1 MWWLI
6 LLGAIVLFLMVIVLR
21 ALRFRPGAEQKA
33 DPAPVAVDG
42 EKAIADLQAMI
53 RCKTVS
59 YYQEGLADEAE
70 FERFRALLKTLYPR
84 VHEACAPERIG
95 KSGLLYTLRGK
106 SSDRPAVFMAHYDV
120 VPANEALWDRP
131 PFEAVIEDGMLWGR
145 GTLDTKTTLCGVME
159 AAETLL
165 AEGFVPENDLY
176 FAFAG
181 DEEIA
186 GDTQPAIVETL
197 RARGVVP
204 ALVLDE
210 GGAVVENVFP
220 GVAQPCALIGI
231 GEKGMMNLRLSC
243 AGAGGH
249 ASAPKPH
256 TPVGVLADA
265 VVKVENHPFP
275 RRLTKP
281 VAEMFDTLGRRSSF
295 AYRVIFAN
303 LWCFLPLLDLIC
315 KRSGGELNAMMR
327 TTCAFTE
334 MKGSSA
340 NNVIPPEAS
349 VGANLRLIG
358 GETIDSAIAY
368 VERAI
373 GNPAVKAEFVQG
385 MNPSKNSE
393 TRGYGWE
400 TVKRAVSETWPE
412 AVVSPYLMV
421 ACSDSRHY
429 CAISDNVYRFSAMAL
444 TAGERAT
451 IHGNNER
458 IPLDKIVR
466 TVEFY
471 LRLMKRC

>member
-33 DPAPVAVDG
+33 EPAPVAADG

-181 DEEIA
+181 DE
-186 GDTQPAIVETL
+186 
-197 RARGVVP
+197 
-204 ALVLDE
+204 
-210 GGAVVENVFP
+210 
-220 GVAQPCALIGI
+220 
-231 GEKGMMNLRLSC
+231 
-243 AGAGGH
+243 
-249 ASAPKPH
+249 
-256 TPVGVLADA
+256 
-265 VVKVENHPFP
+265 
-275 RRLTKP
+275 
-281 VAEMFDTLGRRSSF
+281 
-295 AYRVIFAN
+295 
-303 LWCFLPLLDLIC
+303 
-315 KRSGGELNAMMR
+315 
-327 TTCAFTE
+327 
-334 MKGSSA
+334 
-340 NNVIPPEAS
+340 
-349 VGANLRLIG
+349 
-358 GETIDSAIAY
+358 
-368 VERAI
+368 
-373 GNPAVKAEFVQG
+373 
-385 MNPSKNSE
+385 
-393 TRGYGWE
+393 
-400 TVKRAVSETWPE
+400 
-412 AVVSPYLMV
+412 
-421 ACSDSRHY
+421 
-429 CAISDNVYRFSAMAL
+429 
-444 TAGERAT
+444 
-451 IHGNNER
+451 
-458 IPLDKIVR
+458 
-466 TVEFY
+466 
-471 LRLMKRC
+471 